1 MSQPWRHPKTGIL
14 YFRSRLPADVAE
26 SLAGRTFTLDV
37 AGGATTIRL
46 NGWIKV
52 SLRTKDH
59 GEARLRHAS
68 VQAQIQSRWQAARN
82 GTQSLTNR
90 QVHEI
95 AGDWYR
101 DLVREHE
108 DDPGDVEQWEL
119 FQDLLSDAADEPT
132 RSRAAH
138 RLSKLIRI
146 DPWLEAHGHNLDQ
159 ESREKVLLA
168 VSAALFSGADTI
180 KRRAGGDYGPDEKLQ
195 SYPVSKRNTSSN
207 KSLRGGGTK
216 LTDLFEGWAKEVAP
230 AQKTVVEWRKHILA
244 FIEFIGQDD
253 PRAVSRSNVVDW
265 KQHLL
270 GLGNSP
276 KTISG
281 SKLAALKSVFGW
293 AVENGHLETNPA
305 AGVSVRRGTKVG
317 SRMRGFE
324 RAEAA
329 AILKASAREKSPV
342 YRWVPLLCAQAGAR
356 VSEVCQ
362 LRVEDIRED
371 DGIWFMD
378 IKAEAGSLKT
388 QSSERQV
395 PLHPHVLAIGFLEF
409 VRGRGSGPLFFDP
422 KRRKNEAARP
432 QQKIVA
438 KNVAAWVHRLGL
450 DVGRQYRKDPNH
462 GWRHLFRTLATEAGV
477 QSNVIAAIQ
486 GHAPGSVGEGY
497 GEVSLISK
505 DRAIRLLPLPG
516 VWPVVSDDNRR
527 AR

>member
-1 MSQPWRHPKTGIL
+1 VIIRMSQPWRHPKTGIL

-26 SLAGRTFTLDV
+26 SLAGRSYTLDV
-37 AGGATTIRL
+37 AGGATTVRL

-52 SLRTKDH
+52 SLRTKDVR
-59 GEARLRHAS
+59 EARLRHAS

-82 GTQSLTNR
+82 GTQALTHK
-90 QVHEI
+90 QVLEI
-95 AGDWYR
+95 AGEWYR
-101 DLVREHE
+101 DLVRDHE
-108 DDPGDVEQWEL
+108 DEPGDVEQWEL
-119 FQDLLSDAADEPT
+119 YQELLSDAADEPNRT
-132 RSRAAH
+132 RAAQG
-138 RLSKLIRI
+138 LSKLIHL
-146 DPWLEAHGHNLDQ
+146 DPWLEARGYNLDQ
-159 ESREKVLLA
+159 ETREKVLLA
-168 VSAALFSGADTI
+168 VSAALFSGAETI

-195 SYPVSKRNTSSN
+195 FYPVSKRNTSSN
-207 KSLRGGGTK
+207 DLRGGGNIRIA
-216 LTDLFEGWAKEVAP
+216 DFFEGWAKEVAP
-230 AQKTVVEWRKHILA
+230 AEKTVAEWRKHIRS
-244 FIEFIGQDD
+244 FIEFVGHDD
-253 PRAVSRSNVVDW
+253 PRAVSRSHVVNW

-270 GLGNSP
+270 DLGNSP

-281 SKLAALKSVFGW
+281 SKLAALKSVLGW

-329 AILKASAREKSPV
+329 AILQASAREKSPV

-356 VSEVCQ
+356 VSEICQ

-371 DGIWFMD
+371 GGIWFMD

-388 QSSERQV
+388 HSSERQV
-395 PLHPHVLAIGFLEF
+395 PLHPHVMDAGFLDF
-409 VRGRGSGPLFFDP
+409 VRSKRSGPLFFDP
-422 KRRKNEAARP
+422 KRRRDEAARP
-432 QQKIVA
+432 QPKIVA

-450 DVGRQYRKDPNH
+450 DVGRQHRKDPNH

-486 GHAPGSVGEGY
+486 GHAPSSVGEGY
-497 GEVSLISK
+497 GEVPLISK

-516 VWPVVSDDNRR
+516 VLPSE
-527 AR
+527 